1 MILYCIEY
9 ISRHYAFKLII
20 VTIPDYTWVEPFLK
34 FFFLGVGGW
43 GLTLCASNM
52 LVYHYYITRL
62 KKDIWF

>member
-34 FFFLGVGGW
+34 FFFFGGGGLGVNIMCIKHVGVP
-43 GLTLCASNM
+43 LL
-52 LVYHYYITRL
+52 YYEA
-62 KKDIWF
+62 